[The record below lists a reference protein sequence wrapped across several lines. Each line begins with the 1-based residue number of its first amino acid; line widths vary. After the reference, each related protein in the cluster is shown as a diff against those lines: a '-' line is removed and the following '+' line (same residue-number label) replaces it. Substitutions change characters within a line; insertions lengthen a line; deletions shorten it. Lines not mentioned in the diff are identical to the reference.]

1 VSVSEAGF
9 PVNALVQTLRNLGPL
24 RLAALGGVG
33 LALIGFFIY
42 LIARFTTPEM
52 ALLYGDLEMTDS
64 AEIVERLESMGVP
77 YRLRRDGSEIL
88 VPADQALRL
97 RMAMAEEGLPSGGS
111 VGYEIFD
118 RVDSLGT
125 TSFVQ
130 EVNRLRALEGELA
143 RTIRSISQVKSA
155 RVHLVIPRREL
166 FSRERS
172 EPSASI
178 ILMMER
184 GAALERSQVLAIQH
198 LVAAAVPRLKPG
210 AISIV
215 DDHGTLLARGTE
227 DDPTTLLAGTRATE
241 MRVAYENRMARSIE
255 NLLQQS
261 LGYGKVRAEVTAELD
276 FDQITRNSE
285 TYDPDGQV
293 VRSTQ
298 LIEEESRSTDGQG
311 EAPVTVAN
319 NLPDAELALPGTG
332 PQSMSETLRTEE
344 TINYEISRTVETHVR
359 ETGKV
364 RRLSV
369 AVLVDGTY
377 ETGPDG
383 TVTYLPRSA
392 EEMRQIETLVRS
404 AMGYDAA
411 RGDTVEIV
419 NMRFADAA
427 PSAEDETLFLGL
439 TRDDLMKIA
448 ELGVIGLIGVL
459 FLLLVVR
466 PLVLRLLEAE
476 PEPEMEQQ
484 RLLTDESELP
494 PALAAPD
501 ETPESVTD
509 DEEVAREIDQMID
522 INQIEGRVRASSLRK
537 ISEIV
542 EKHPE
547 EAVNIMRGWMYQQ
560 G

>member
-1 VSVSEAGF
+1 MSVSEAGF

-97 RMAMAEEGLPSGGS
+97 RMAMAEQGLPSGGS

-198 LVAAAVPRLKPG
+198 LVAAAVPRLKPS

-227 DDPTTLLAGTRATE
+227 DDPTTLLTGTRATE
-241 MRVAYENRMARSIE
+241 MRIAYENRMARSIE

-392 EEMRQIETLVRS
+392 EELRQIETLVRS

-419 NMRFADAA
+419 NMRFADAV
-427 PSAEDETLFLGL
+427 PMAEDETLFLGL
-439 TRDDLMKIA
+439 TRDDLMKIV
-448 ELGVIGLIGVL
+448 ELGVIGLIGAL

-501 ETPESVTD
+501 ETPEPITD
-509 DEEVAREIDQMID
+509 DEEIAREIDQMID

>member
-1 VSVSEAGF
+1 MSVSEAGF

-111 VGYEIFD
+111 VGSEIFD

-198 LVAAAVPRLKPG
+198 LVAAAVPRLKPS

-227 DDPTTLLAGTRATE
+227 DDPTTLLTGTRATE
-241 MRVAYENRMARSIE
+241 MRIAYENRMARSIE

-392 EEMRQIETLVRS
+392 EELGQIETRVRS

-419 NMRFADAA
+419 NMRFADAV
-427 PSAEDETLFLGL
+427 PMAEDETLFLGL

-501 ETPESVTD
+501 ETPEPITD